1 MEAKEKINHVQNQ
14 VKVVYVLPM
23 ASLILSFHIRKKESL
38 TILTKHLQ
46 YNFPL
51 VEFIEKYPLPIIT
64 IQTYYLFVDIPWWL
78 GGFSGRKKNM
88 ECNINPIH
96 NLSMKGS
103 KTAIFKEK
111 KQ

>member
-64 IQTYYLFVDIPWWL
+64 IQTYFLFVDIPWW
-78 GGFSGRKKNM
+78 GDF
-88 ECNINPIH
+88 
-96 NLSMKGS
+96 
-103 KTAIFKEK
+103 
-111 KQ
+111 

>member
-1 MEAKEKINHVQNQ
+1 MPKGFRTHKAHYVSNNYYFFKTYTQSITYLEAKEKINHVQNQ
-14 VKVVYVLPM
+14 DKVVYVLPM

-64 IQTYYLFVDIPWWL
+64 ILTHFLFVDIPW
-78 GGFSGRKKNM
+78 
-88 ECNINPIH
+88 
-96 NLSMKGS
+96 
-103 KTAIFKEK
+103 
-111 KQ
+111 